1 MRMKHKPWAEPYLA
15 SHPDIVLTPSEITSE
30 RGKTFLHLN
39 PLCLEIGTGK
49 GDFIVGMAKKYP
61 ETWFLGIE
69 KSPTALAITAKKVV
83 EAQLTNVMLLNDDA
97 LLILELFPSQILTSI
112 FLNFS
117 DPWPKKRHT
126 KRRLTNEDVL
136 LTYSRLLKPRGL
148 IYLKT
153 DNVDLF
159 HFSHDNFVQRGYD
172 ILEYKE
178 GYDGLDKM
186 DFPTEYE
193 MKFRAQNIAINRL
206 IVQKGERTHET
217 DATPT
222 KTV

>member
-15 SHPDIVLTPSEITSE
+15 SHPDIVLTASDITSDK
-30 RGKTFLHLN
+30 GKTFLHLS
-39 PLCLEIGTGK
+39 PLSLEIGTGK

-61 ETWFLGIE
+61 DMTFLGIE

-97 LLILELFPSQILTSI
+97 LLILDLFPSQILASI

-126 KRRLTNEDVL
+126 KRRLTNETVL
-136 LTYSRLLKPRGL
+136 VTYSRLLKPQGR

-159 HFSHDNFVQRGYD
+159 LFSYENFVQRGYD
-172 ILEYKE
+172 ILEHIQ
-178 GYDGLDKM
+178 GYDGLDPM

-193 MKFRAQNIAINRL
+193 MKFRAQNVPINRL

-217 DATPT
+217 DTSPT
-222 KTV
+222 QTV